1 MRQIVIITLAYG
13 ITPIFMA
20 LTILLA
26 WWLAGRHDADEKGE
40 GG

>member
-1 MRQIVIITLAYG
+1 MRQIVIIALAYG
-13 ITPIFMA
+13 LTPIFMT

-40 GG
+40 EG